1 MASTSRI
8 DEKLAALKEQ
18 GALNPRPL
26 AVTDQTF
33 AAHDFFDPRDLV
45 QVKYEMLRRVQTE
58 GQAVTRAAAAFGF
71 SRQSFYQART
81 AFARDGL
88 PGLLPR
94 RRGPHGPHKLRE
106 EVLDFL
112 ETAREESPG
121 LRAVE
126 LADRVREKFGL
137 SLHPRTVERGLSQRQ
152 KKTSNPSP

>member
-1 MASTSRI
+1 MASTSPI

-33 AAHDFFDPRDLV
+33 AAHPFFDPRDLV

-58 GQAVTRAAAAFGF
+58 GQPVTRAAAAFGF
-71 SRQSFYQART
+71 SRQSFYQARI
-81 AFARDGL
+81 AFGQDGL
-88 PGLLPR
+88 PGLLAR
-94 RRGPHGPHKLRE
+94 RRGPRGPHKLRE

-112 ETAREESPG
+112 EKSRDEHPG

-126 LADRVREKFGL
+126 LAGRVRERFGL
-137 SLHPRTVERGLSQRQ
+137 SLHPRTVERGLARRQ
-152 KKTSNPSP
+152 KKPSNPSP